1 MAEGTVVVKIGGSTL
16 GSQDTCL
23 QDVVALQER
32 GVPTIVV
39 HGGGALITAWMQKQ
53 GLRPSFVRGLRVTDV
68 PSMEVVTA
76 VLGGL
81 VNKGLVATL
90 MSLGGKAVGL
100 SGVDAGLLE
109 ASILD
114 DALGLVGKVE
124 RVNPQPLE
132 ELLQKGYVPVVAP
145 IAIYRGDDPG
155 RRGALLNLNADTAAG
170 EIAAA
175 MKASHLVFLT
185 DVEGILDTSRRLIRR
200 VLPRQAAQLVEGG
213 VVQGGMIPKMEAA
226 LTAGKAGTV
235 TRIVDGR
242 NPGALLRALKGEGEG
257 TLVG

>member
-1 MAEGTVVVKIGGSTL
+1 MAERTVVVKIGGSTL
-16 GSQDTCL
+16 GSQDTSL
-23 QDVVALQER
+23 QDVVTLQQQ

-39 HGGGALITAWMQKQ
+39 HGGGALITEWMQRL
-53 GLRPSFVRGLRVTDV
+53 GVRPTFLRGLRVTDA

-90 MSLGGKAVGL
+90 MKLGGRAVGV
-100 SGVDAGLLE
+100 SGVDGGLLG
-109 ASILD
+109 ATILD
-114 DALGLVGKVE
+114 EALGLVGKVE
-124 RVNPQPLE
+124 QVNPQPLE
-132 ELLQKGYVPVVAP
+132 ELLQRGYIPVVAP
-145 IAIYRGDDPG
+145 IAIYCGEDPG
-155 RRGALLNLNADTAAG
+155 KRGALLNLNADTAAG

-200 VLPRQAAQLVEGG
+200 VTPRQAGQLVEGG
-213 VVQGGMIPKMEAA
+213 VIQGGMIPKVEAA
-226 LTAGKAGTV
+226 LTAVRGGTL

-242 NPGALLRALKGEGEG
+242 KPGALLQALKGEGEG